1 MNALDG
7 VSIAVLL
14 AVVGS
19 LLIIA
24 EVFVPSGGVLG
35 FLSAAAF
42 IGAVYSAYSEGGW
55 TYGLGFAAGEVLLAP
70 VVIYL
75 ALLYLPKTPIG
86 RVLVG
91 AAPRE
96 DEVLPRDERDELIG
110 KIGVARSKMLPA
122 GAVEV
127 DGQMFDALSQGQA
140 IEPGEY
146 VKVVEATRTRIVV
159 RRAPAPSD
167 QAATPAADADPLA
180 RPASELGL
188 DTLDFDPGDDEPT

>member
-7 VSIAVLL
+7 LSIAILL

-19 LLIIA
+19 LLILA

-55 TYGLGFAAGEVLLAP
+55 MYGLWFAAGEVLLAP
-70 VVIYL
+70 VVVFL
-75 ALLYLPKTPIG
+75 AFLYLPKTPIG

-91 AAPRE
+91 TAPSE
-96 DEVLPRDERDELIG
+96 DDVLPHDQRDALVG
-110 KIGVARSKMLPA
+110 NIGVARSKMLPA
-122 GAVEV
+122 GSVEIEGQVLDAV
-127 DGQMFDALSQGQA
+127 SQGQA

-146 VKVVEATRTRIVV
+146 VKVVEATGNRLVV
-159 RRAPAPSD
+159 RRAP
-167 QAATPAADADPLA
+167 TPASKAPGVDPDADPLA
-180 RPASELGL
+180 RPALELGFES
-188 DTLDFDPGDDEPT
+188 LDFDADDEA